1 MATLDQVQH
10 LKQVAYPCI
19 DNNFDPLAT
28 SPITS
33 HPEMGI
39 NVSLL
44 TTRARHNIYAH
55 SNFVPVTVE
64 TNAYK
69 SSSSDILPISSHPDV
84 FDRAIMVVEM
94 NSMQSSHYV
103 TILVHQ
109 TIRNEN

>member
-10 LKQVAYPCI
+10 LKQVAHPCI

-28 SPITS
+28 RPITS

-44 TTRARHNIYAH
+44 ITRARHNVYAH

-69 SSSSDILPISSHPDV
+69 SSSRAISSHPDV

-103 TILVHQ
+103 TIF
-109 TIRNEN
+109 